1 MRPGPCSGAH
11 EARAHDTLTLSPRP
25 ARTRTRARARS
36 RRSAAGGV
44 AGERLERDD
53 DLGGQDDRPEE
64 DEDQTRAT
72 WEMDRT
78 EATGTAT
85 VAMTA
90 TAADRMAVNPMIT
103 AKATTVWRRW
113 QPRMTQPA
121 IQGTGGR
128 GPTGGRLAGQASRC
142 QAGPGAHHLKTSAAR
157 SCWSCWSRQKL
168 AVEARAPVTDVVK
181 VTYIPV
187 GGHAVAV
194 KRAVRV
200 RWCAEAEGSGRCASG
215 VGGAQRAGQRRTSG
229 PCVFEART
237 RDRLNVRV
245 LHPMG
250 RIRLI

>member
-1 MRPGPCSGAH
+1 
-11 EARAHDTLTLSPRP
+11 
-25 ARTRTRARARS
+25 
-36 RRSAAGGV
+36 
-44 AGERLERDD
+44 
-53 DLGGQDDRPEE
+53 
-64 DEDQTRAT
+64 
-72 WEMDRT
+72 MDRT

-103 AKATTVWRRW
+103 AKATAVWRRW

-121 IQGTGGR
+121 IQGTGARSGGR

-237 RDRLNVRV
+237 RDRLNVRA

-250 RIRLI
+250 RTTSVQ